1 MRARPILALSIT
13 SCLIIQSQYDGP
25 MTRFFVSTVIG
36 VALGL
41 LLGLVLGWQVI
52 PVEYQDSPIRALS
65 EPYRDEYTRMVAGG
79 YLADGDVI
87 GAVERLRVL
96 GVENIP
102 QYVQEMAERYI
113 SNSRDL
119 REIRYLVA
127 LSEGLGRLTPLME
140 NFRQLSRPPAT
151 TPQPPALATEEAPDV

>member
-1 MRARPILALSIT
+1 
-13 SCLIIQSQYDGP
+13 
-25 MTRFFVSTVIG
+25 MTRFFFSTVIG

-41 LLGLVLGWQVI
+41 LIGLFAGWQI
-52 PVEYQDSPIRALS
+52 SPVEYRDSPIRALS
-65 EPYRDEYTRMVAGG
+65 EPYRDEYTRMIAGG
-79 YLADGDVI
+79 FLADGDLT

-96 GVENIP
+96 GVVNIP

-119 REIRYLVA
+119 KEIRYLVA

-140 NFRQLSRPPAT
+140 NFRQLSRAPLT
-151 TPQPPALATEEAPDV
+151 TPQPQITPTPEGTPNA

>member
-1 MRARPILALSIT
+1 MPSYLIVSNRYDKPMR
-13 SCLIIQSQYDGP
+13 
-25 MTRFFVSTVIG
+25 RFFVSTVVG
-36 VALGL
+36 VAVGL
-41 LLGLVLGWQVI
+41 LMGLFAGWQVI

-65 EPYRDEYTRMVAGG
+65 ESYRDEYTRMIAGG

-140 NFRQLSRPPAT
+140 NFRQLSRPPQA
-151 TPQPPALATEEAPDV
+151 TPQPPPPATEEASDV

>member
-1 MRARPILALSIT
+1 
-13 SCLIIQSQYDGP
+13 
-25 MTRFFVSTVIG
+25 MTRFFFSTVIG

-41 LLGLVLGWQVI
+41 LIGLFAGWQI
-52 PVEYQDSPIRALS
+52 SPVEYRDSPIRALS
-65 EPYRDEYTRMVAGG
+65 EPYRDEYTRMIAGG
-79 YLADGDVI
+79 FLSDGDLT

-96 GVENIP
+96 GVANIP

-119 REIRYLVA
+119 KEIRYLVA

-140 NFRQLSRPPAT
+140 NFRQLSRAPLTP
-151 TPQPPALATEEAPDV
+151 PQPQMTPTLEGTPNA

>member
-1 MRARPILALSIT
+1 MR
-13 SCLIIQSQYDGP
+13 
-25 MTRFFVSTVIG
+25 RFFVSTVIG
-36 VALGL
+36 VVVGL
-41 LLGLVLGWQVI
+41 LVGLFAGWQII

-96 GVENIP
+96 GMQNIP
-102 QYVQEMAERYI
+102 QYVQEVAESYI

-119 REIRYLVA
+119 KDIRYLVA

-140 NFRQLSRPPAT
+140 NFRQLSRPPLT
-151 TPQPPALATEEAPDV
+151 TPIPPALTTEEASDA

>member
-1 MRARPILALSIT
+1 MRLASTSST
-13 SCLIIQSQYDGP
+13 SCLAILNPYDKP
-25 MTRFFVSTVIG
+25 MTRFFLSVVVG
-36 VALGL
+36 VVVGL
-41 LLGLVLGWQVI
+41 LMGLFIGWQVI
-52 PVEYQDSPIRALS
+52 PVEYQDSPIRGLS

-79 YLADGDVI
+79 YLSDGDVI

-96 GVENIP
+96 GVTNIP

-140 NFRQLSRPPAT
+140 NFRQLSRPPLT
-151 TPQPPALATEEAPDV
+151 TPQPQNTLDPEATPDV